1 MKRITILLSIGILVL
16 VGCAER
22 TPQPE
27 PEPVAV
33 LVKGTPPCTLP
44 LSEWTPLDLGLPLK
58 GCYTDRAIVY
68 TSDIVNRPFLV
79 ANLDSFLATLDGKL
93 LAEVNVSVEGRDRV
107 PMYLVHSREQ
117 LDQVKEYL
125 EIGIGS
131 DDRWIVAVATDP
143 GDLYYEASES
153 QWAARNGYLLPIS
166 QLANDWAI
174 GDSQYAQVQMLTNL
188 IMHGYVHW
196 ALDYIDHIPAWMN
209 EGLATYYEI
218 EASPVNPIGD
228 LYYEASESQW
238 AARNGYL
245 LPISQLANDWAIG
258 DSQYAQVQMLTR
270 YIVDTYGMT
279 KIVEALDGF
288 EKESNSAKVVKEVFD
303 RNYAQFNADFTNW
316 LITWGEDD
324 PRYMAYYNGSSGDL
338 GCHEPCRGREDSK
351 GDPVL
356 NLTVKATFTNPTKL
370 PEFEYGFVIRDYI
383 YVGVTHEQIWQA
395 RAWTEDWRERTTI
408 GTGSLDDPF
417 AIGLAETNHLRVTA
431 RDEEG
436 CLYVNN
442 EYVACFDLPD
452 YAKEAVILI
461 YSQHG
466 DVWYDDFT
474 VEELPDQ

>member
-131 DDRWIVAVATDP
+131 DDRYSCCSDRPGIYGALSVATTM
-143 GDLYYEASES
+143 
-153 QWAARNGYLLPIS
+153 W
-166 QLANDWAI
+166 
-174 GDSQYAQVQMLTNL
+174 NL